1 MKNSSRKEILV
12 VLSWQIELSHTIH
25 QGICDY
31 ARLHPDWETRL
42 ISIRDLTH
50 VDVAQWGSSGMI
62 ASLGGDRYKKL
73 MDAKFPIVSTF
84 AGKGVPKT
92 ILQVDE
98 DHLKSG
104 ELAADYLQSLGH
116 ENFACV
122 HPVFPAHPTRAKG
135 FLQRLQENGQDADM
149 LEIQQHGFAGEEK
162 RVGQWLHDLPKP
174 TALFVTEDTTA
185 RSLLKLCLDTRLAVP
200 DDVAILGCENN
211 RSLCEGITP
220 AISSIQLPYYRIG
233 YEAAHLLDQKMQGK
247 KIKSTKLLFPPERIV
262 TRAST
267 DILASPDPHLRRA
280 IRYIRDHVD
289 EKIEVRDIARHAG
302 LSLRVLQGRF
312 RDELKRTPME
322 EIQYAKVERTKEL
335 LFSTAL
341 TLDEIAEHT
350 GFSSAYYL
358 GRIFKRYAKI
368 TPGQYRKQHCLR

>member
-1 MKNSSRKEILV
+1 MKNKPRKEILV
-12 VLSWQIELSHTIH
+12 VMSWQVELSHTIH

-31 ARLHPDWETRL
+31 ARLHPDWETLL
-42 ISIRDLTH
+42 IPIGDLKH
-50 VDVAQWGSSGMI
+50 SNIAHWNSSGMI
-62 ASLGGDRYKKL
+62 APLGGDRYKNL
-73 MDAKFPIVSTF
+73 ADAKFPIVSTL
-84 AGKGVPKT
+84 AGKSVPKKFP
-92 ILQVDE
+92 QVDE

-104 ELAADYLQSLGH
+104 ALAADHLQSLGH
-116 ENFACV
+116 EHFACI
-122 HPVFPAHPTRAKG
+122 HPVFPAHPSRAKG
-135 FLQRLQENGQDADM
+135 FLRRLQENGQDASV
-149 LEIQQHGFAGEEK
+149 LEIQQHGFAGEEE
-162 RVGQWLHDLPKP
+162 RVTQWLHDLPKP
-174 TALFVTEDTTA
+174 VALFVTEDMTA
-185 RSLLKLCLDTRLAVP
+185 RSILKLCLDTRLAVP

-233 YEAAHLLDQKMQGK
+233 YEAAQMLDQKMQGK
-247 KIKSTKLLFPPERIV
+247 KIKSTQLLFPPERVV

-289 EKIEVRDIARHAG
+289 EKIEVHDIAANAG
-302 LSLRVLQGRF
+302 LSLRVLQNRF

-322 EIQYAKVERTKEL
+322 EIQHAKVERVKEL

-368 TPGQYRKQHCLR
+368 TPGQYRKHHCLR